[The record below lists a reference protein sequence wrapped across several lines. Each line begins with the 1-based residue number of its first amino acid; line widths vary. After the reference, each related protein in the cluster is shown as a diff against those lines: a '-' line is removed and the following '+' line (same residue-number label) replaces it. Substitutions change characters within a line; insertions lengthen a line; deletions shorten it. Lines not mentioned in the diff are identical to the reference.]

1 MVFEWTWDKDLL
13 PGYIAIASIHNELV
27 LPVAGLAKGH
37 IAVCVIL
44 AQSWNRGSE
53 CFVCAHCRSADVVQ
67 TSDAMHH
74 QGNPASAML
83 CCLTTCQLEILT
95 MLLAAG
101 HILGP
106 VAGVGLLVVKEPA
119 NAELLSCRAWRE
131 QCENVD
137 LGAKS
142 PPWTR
147 LALSTSRDSH
157 RSSRS
162 SSACRKS
169 RGQRCRRASRSAQCS
184 VADLG
189 GWVLRVQ
196 VGWGGM

>member
-1 MVFEWTWDKDLL
+1 MQDLPRGTLPFASSLHRAGIEGVSVFCLCTHAASLL
-13 PGYIAIASIHNELV
+13 WWCRPQLQCIIR
-27 LPVAGLAKGH
+27 
-37 IAVCVIL
+37 VIL
-44 AQSWNRGSE
+44 ILQ
-53 CFVCAHCRSADVVQ
+53 CSA
-67 TSDAMHH
+67 A
-74 QGNPASAML
+74 L
-83 CCLTTCQLEILT
+83 KCQLEILT

-119 NAELLSCRAWRE
+119 NAELLGCRAWRE
-131 QCENVD
+131 QGENVD
-137 LGAKS
+137 LGAES

-189 GWVLRVQ
+189 GWVLGCKQ